1 MERPMRRGSPT
12 TVGTRDDLATAVIG
26 GPEQA
31 HTPELGESF
40 RVWLARPEAVRL
52 LLVGATLLIFLLTLL
67 GAFVTIMWGPPE
79 GWTNYQALLEVVLPI
94 ESLIIGG
101 AVTYFFA
108 AGSKTAHPERKE

>member
-1 MERPMRRGSPT
+1 
-12 TVGTRDDLATAVIG
+12 
-26 GPEQA
+26 
-31 HTPELGESF
+31 
-40 RVWLARPEAVRL
+40 
-52 LLVGATLLIFLLTLL
+52 
-67 GAFVTIMWGPPE
+67 MWGPPE